1 MSDNQHSPGPPL
13 SPPFR
18 SSQAVPLPYR
28 PGYESPGPEASP
40 DELRRRLREA
50 LRMLREKEDALEQKD
65 SDLIMAAELGASLVE
80 DNERLKAECTRL
92 LAAEH
97 EQSARSTAA
106 PDLLEQRPP
115 HDDNAHDH
123 APHNDQP
130 DSPKE
135 RNYDTSHDAETS
147 HAVRLPDDVSI
158 AYASPTQ
165 TIHNHHHNQ
174 HQHSP
179 SSSHSAEAARRR
191 AAAAALEASAAA
203 SRIANLESTLVDAQT
218 QIERARAEA
227 RAAQDS
233 DRASERRALRLE
245 TELDVATRDLD
256 AAVARCAELEED
268 KKRLVKEK
276 ADLARKV
283 PADGER
289 DRELEE
295 MAELK
300 DRARALE
307 DVVVQLTHARAEM
320 EAEIAGAVEDR
331 ERALTRCEELEV
343 MIEEFRGESEA
354 QMARNDDL
362 QWEVETARDAA
373 AKLEARLAVLEPRK
387 RDGAED
393 VGDRTLFSEVEDR
406 RQALETKH
414 VSLAQKHAGL
424 MKAHSMSINQQERM
438 RSHISRLTQLTS
450 HREGETRIRLLEEAL
465 GQSESERQ
473 ELQHTI
479 MMLEKE
485 RAEFDADDDILIG
498 GNSSSSAKGQNQA
511 SRADFEVELEC
522 LRSRVAQLAAE
533 QDESKA
539 EVRTLRMLKSF
550 ETEKLRSVESLLRE
564 REDDLQRMKAVNA
577 QIKFDLDQA
586 KDRIRQQRAQLR
598 QQSDEGNLSVLSDSP
613 ADSLPATKEV
623 AVQTVQLVRMPFAA
637 ELDVAEN
644 KLPGTCDAGPDDPSD
659 KENSL
664 CSSTVAHASETSLA
678 VDLPQSS
685 RRSRSL
691 ERRPLQVVDSANST
705 APPAPP
711 PASKEK
717 PEHRSALGAGV
728 RKPAPGRGGPS
739 HVFVDRK
746 QAQTGECNQQ

>member
-1 MSDNQHSPGPPL
+1 MADNQLSPGPPS

-18 SSQAVPLPYR
+18 PAQAVHLPYR
-28 PGYESPGPEASP
+28 PGYQSPGPEASQ

-50 LRMLREKEDALEQKD
+50 LRMLREKED
-65 SDLIMAAELGASLVE
+65 DLRMAAELGASLVE

-97 EQSARSTAA
+97 EQLAARSTA
-106 PDLLEQRPP
+106 PPNLDQQRPP
-115 HDDNAHDH
+115 PQHDH
-123 APHNDQP
+123 AHDNAPHDDHP
-130 DSPKE
+130 DTPNE
-135 RNYDTSHDAETS
+135 RAYDTSHEDETS
-147 HAVRLPDDVSI
+147 HAVRRPDDVSI

-165 TIHNHHHNQ
+165 TIH
-174 HQHSP
+174 
-179 SSSHSAEAARRR
+179 SHSAEAARRR

-289 DRELEE
+289 DRQLEE

-320 EAEIAGAVEDR
+320 EAEIAGAAEDR

-343 MIEEFRGESEA
+343 MIEEFRGESES

-485 RAEFDADDDILIG
+485 RAEFDADDDIVIG
-498 GNSSSSAKGQNQA
+498 GNTSGSAKGQPQA

-577 QIKFDLDQA
+577 QLKFDLDQA

-613 ADSLPATKEV
+613 ADSLPTTKDA
-623 AVQTVQLVRMPFAA
+623 AVQTVQVVKLPSELDAA
-637 ELDVAEN
+637 ES
-644 KLPGTCDAGPDDPSD
+644 KLPGTRDAGPDDPSD

-664 CSSTVAHASETSLA
+664 CSSTLAHASETSLA
-678 VDLPQSS
+678 VDLPQPT
-685 RRSRSL
+685 RRSHSL
-691 ERRPLQVVDSANST
+691 ERRPLQIVDSANST
-705 APPAPP
+705 APPAPL

-717 PEHRSALGAGV
+717 PTHRSALAVGV
-728 RKPAPGRGGPS
+728 RKPQLGKGGPS